1 MGMNLDG
8 IEPKTASVDLVY
20 DPFTP
25 IDKIV
30 PDVWVTVLNIG
41 SHYV

>member
-1 MGMNLDG
+1 MAMNLDG

-25 IDKIV
+25 LDEIV
-30 PDVWVTVLNIG
+30 PDVWVTVLNIC